1 MKALT
6 RHSLSVSPVAAMA
19 VEREAR
25 ARGRYAAQRA
35 AAAEQQLERRLR
47 AAALRSACS
56 MQHAGDLKIAEVGSE
71 VRGGR

>member
-47 AAALRSACS
+47 AAALPAACS
-56 MQHAGDLKIAEVGSE
+56 MQGI
-71 VRGGR
+71 